1 MQITQGS
8 LQGKK
13 ASVVKD
19 VFKGY
24 VLQVN
29 GNSYRL
35 KSDIEEIRL
44 ISKEESKSALKL
56 FFIILLG
63 CTLVGLIIALPML
76 IAHRKVLATIAIRT
90 SDGIGFVAQADT
102 SEWKVISKYVTAEL
116 PRDFE
121 LS

>member
-8 LQGKK
+8 LQGKN
-13 ASVVKD
+13 ARVVRD
-19 VFKGY
+19 VFKGP

-44 ISKEESKSALKL
+44 ISKDESKSALKL

-63 CTLVGLIIALPML
+63 CTLVGLIIAIPML

-90 SDGIGFVAQADT
+90 RDGVGFVAQADT
-102 SEWKVISKYVTAEL
+102 AEWKIVSKYVTAEL
-116 PRDFE
+116 PGGFK